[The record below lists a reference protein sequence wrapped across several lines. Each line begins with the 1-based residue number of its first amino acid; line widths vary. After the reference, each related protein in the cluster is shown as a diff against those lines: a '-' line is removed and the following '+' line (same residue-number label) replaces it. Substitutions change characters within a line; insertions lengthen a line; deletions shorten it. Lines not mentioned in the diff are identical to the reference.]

1 MMLIAQLV
9 NMLSLAASPFVVAV
23 TLGGVPIFA
32 DIINGCLL
40 VFTLSAASS
49 GIPPRHS
56 PTSMYLY

>member
-1 MMLIAQLV
+1 MILVDQLV
-9 NMLSLAASPFVVAV
+9 NMPILAASPFVVAV

-49 GIPPRHS
+49 GMPTRLS
-56 PTSMYLY
+56 PCSMYLD

>member
-1 MMLIAQLV
+1 MILIGRMV

-49 GIPPRHS
+49 GMPPLHS
-56 PTSMYLY
+56 PYSM